1 MGTRTTDRAPHKPVE
16 QAEAPAAP
24 ARPGTRESLR
34 RAFTSW
40 RTGAVTLL
48 SFPSGLPLGLVL
60 YTVPYWMQQEGIDI
74 KTIGIVSA
82 AQIPY
87 AFKFLWS
94 PIVDRFAPR
103 WGRKRAWIIAGQA
116 MVAAAVAA
124 FAASSGRPSASVIA
138 LVTLLVSFA
147 SATQDIAY
155 DAYTVEVLRPEERGL
170 AVGARNA
177 LARAGMFTGRILN
190 TFGPKLGWGPSFA
203 AIAVSFVP
211 FMGVTLKAPEPDV
224 PPAPPGTLRDAVWEP
239 LVGFFRQARA
249 LEIAAFLFFYKFAD
263 NLASALVSPFLGQ
276 LGYDPYDIGIAQGT
290 IGIVAT
296 IAGTFLGGII
306 SIPMGVGRALWI
318 FGFFQAISNLGY
330 VAIAEV
336 GVNRAVM
343 YTAAAIEAATSGMG
357 TGAFG
362 VFLLRL
368 TQRRFSATQYA
379 LFSSIFALGRT
390 FAGPPAGA
398 LVDAIGWRD
407 FFLLTVPV
415 AIPGLLLLQ
424 RFVPWRSREIPETVE
439 HEGLPPAQGT
449 PLTVRELA
457 ARGAAGAI
465 LGTAAAYGFSILLL
479 ALKRMRGGA
488 APLELVG
495 ASRALFM
502 PARMVDWVDVIGA
515 PVAGLVIGFS
525 VAAYL
530 AARRGIAR

>member
-1 MGTRTTDRAPHKPVE
+1 V
-16 QAEAPAAP
+16 AASSS
-24 ARPGTRESLR
+24 TRESLR

-74 KTIGIVSA
+74 KTIGLVSA

-103 WGRKRAWIIAGQA
+103 WGRKRAWIIAGQV
-116 MVAAAVAA
+116 MVAASVAA
-124 FAASSGRPSASVIA
+124 FAASSGRPSVSVIA
-138 LVTLLVSFA
+138 LLTLLVSFA

-177 LARAGMFTGRILN
+177 LARAGMFTGRMLN
-190 TFGPKLGWGPSFA
+190 SFGPKLGWGPSFV
-203 AIAVSFVP
+203 AIAASFVP
-211 FMGVTLKAPEPDV
+211 FMAVTLKAPEPDL
-224 PPAPPGTLRDAVWEP
+224 PPPPPRTVREAVWQP
-239 LVGFFRQARA
+239 FVGFFRQGRA

-263 NLASALVSPFLGQ
+263 NLATALVSPFLGQ

-296 IAGTFLGGII
+296 IAGTFLGGIL
-306 SIPMGVGRALWI
+306 SAPLGVGRALWV
-318 FGFFQAISNLGY
+318 FGFLQAVSNLGY

-336 GVNRAVM
+336 GVNRPVM
-343 YTAAAIEAATSGMG
+343 YAAAAIEAGTSGMG

-407 FFLLTVPV
+407 FFLVTIPF

-424 RFVPWRSREIPETVE
+424 RFVPLRSRDIPETVE
-439 HEGLPPAQGT
+439 HEGQPPAHGT
-449 PLTVRELA
+449 PVTVRALA
-457 ARGAAGAI
+457 GYGAAGAV
-465 LGTAAAYGFSILLL
+465 LGTLVAWLFSVLLL
-479 ALKRMRGGA
+479 ALKAMRGGKAPFDLGVA
-488 APLELVG
+488 A
-495 ASRALFM
+495 AALLH
-502 PARMVDWVDVIGA
+502 PVRTVDWVDVVGG
-515 PVAGLVIGFS
+515 PVAGVVIGFA
-525 VAAYL
+525 VAAYV
-530 AARRGIAR
+530 AARRGVR

>member
-1 MGTRTTDRAPHKPVE
+1 MADTPSTRP
-16 QAEAPAAP
+16 
-24 ARPGTRESLR
+24 SLR

-60 YTVPYWMQQEGIDI
+60 YTIPYWMQQEGIDI
-74 KTIGIVSA
+74 KTIGLVTA

-103 WGRKRAWIIAGQA
+103 WGRKRAWIVAGQV
-116 MVAAAVAA
+116 MVALAVAA
-124 FAASSGRPSASVIA
+124 FATTSGHPSVSLIA
-138 LVTLLVSFA
+138 LLTLLVSFA

-155 DAYTVEVLRPEERGL
+155 DAYTVEVLRPEERGV

-177 LARAGMFTGRILN
+177 LARAGMFTGRVLN
-190 TFGPKLGWGPSFA
+190 SFGPKLGWAPSFG
-203 AIAVSFVP
+203 AIAASFLP
-211 FMGVTLKAPEPDV
+211 FVVVTLRAPEPDV
-224 PPAPPGTLRDAVWEP
+224 PPPPPRTLREAVWEP
-239 LVGFFRQARA
+239 FVGFFRQSRA

-263 NLASALVSPFLGQ
+263 NLATALVSPFLGQ

-290 IGIVAT
+290 IGIFAT
-296 IAGTFLGGII
+296 IAGTFLGGILTT
-306 SIPMGVGRALWI
+306 SMGLGRALWV
-318 FGFFQAISNLGY
+318 FGFLQAVSNLGY

-336 GVNRAVM
+336 GVNRPVM
-343 YTAAAIEAATSGMG
+343 YAAAAIEAGTSGMG

-407 FFLLTVPV
+407 FFLLTVPF
-415 AIPGLLLLQ
+415 AIPGLVLLQ
-424 RFVPWRSREIPETVE
+424 RFVPLRARDIPETVE
-439 HEGLPPAQGT
+439 HEGAPPGHGAPITLP
-449 PLTVRELA
+449 RLA
-457 ARGAAGAI
+457 GAGATGAI
-465 LGTAAAYGFSILLL
+465 LGTALALAFAVLLL
-479 ALKRMRGGA
+479 ALKAMRGGKAPFDLGA
-488 APLELVG
+488 AAV
-495 ASRALFM
+495 ALFH
-502 PARMVDWVDVIGA
+502 PARAVDWVDVIAA
-515 PVAGLVIGFS
+515 PVAGLVIGFA

-530 AARRGIAR
+530 AARRGIARRR